1 MTSPVKVIAKPLD
14 DTRCTLLL
22 NRPVRETEGRRYT
35 FPGDTGDPAVVRAV
49 LAVPGISEVVVA
61 GDELTVTRREASPP
75 WSDLVAQLR
84 FAVRTAMEQPEP
96 TSPANAGPEDDDTM
110 YEVAERI
117 CRTEINAWVAQ
128 HGGKVELV
136 DVQDGE
142 IVLRLSGG
150 CQGCGMARVTLSQ
163 GIEAALRRAIPR
175 LHGIRD
181 VTDHAAGTRP
191 YFRSVR
197 STPEG

>member
-1 MTSPVKVIAKPLD
+1 MTAPLKVIAKPVD

-22 NRPVRETEGRRYT
+22 SRPVQLPGVRRYVSADEAGGA
-35 FPGDTGDPAVVRAV
+35 PVALAL
-49 LAVPGISEVVVA
+49 LAVPGIAEVVVA

-84 FAVRTAMEQPEP
+84 HAIRTVMEQPDAM
-96 TSPANAGPEDDDTM
+96 PAAGDGPEGDDAI

-128 HGGKVELV
+128 HGGRVELV
-136 DVQDGE
+136 DVQDGTV
-142 IVLRLSGG
+142 VLRLSGG

-163 GIEAALRRAIPR
+163 GIETALRRAIPS
-175 LHGIRD
+175 LQGVRD

-191 YFRSVR
+191 YFR
-197 STPEG
+197 PAAG